1 MIVRTSEDH
10 TIKDQ
15 LQEENLKARDTSP
28 QFMLRRS
35 REIPGTI
42 LMSIQSFKDLS
53 RGLYI
58 PKKPEVPTTILPS
71 FNMQKKSE
79 DASKGTYNSPVCL
92 LL

>member
-10 TIKDQ
+10 STKDQ
-15 LQEENLKARDTSP
+15 LQEDKLEVRNTSP
-28 QFMLRRS
+28 QFMFRRS

-53 RGLYI
+53 RGLYT
-58 PKKPEVPTTILPS
+58 PKKPEVPATIFPS
-71 FNMQKKSE
+71 FNKQKKSE
-79 DASKGTYNSPVCL
+79 DASRGAITSPVRL